1 MSYNSV
7 GRPKFYIDAVMLARQ
22 LGHLDSFTHTN
33 PHHQYNNRFFLNP
46 VNTRNIEMG
55 TEGTNVYGKHFTHT
69 LFKNTANNLY
79 GRRYLNSIDYF
90 FILGHRLATDK
101 FFIEVFT
108 VSDIDTSIRSYLVQ
122 QSMDGEN
129 NGWFKFEG
137 TVNQSIDVNRFSVLI
152 RGIDGQGNI
161 FATNSD
167 GDLITST
174 PIGDYSAGWS
184 YTMPQSPDLE
194 LTQTFS
200 NESLKV
206 QTTKGGATLINKGW
220 NQPPKWGIYPQ
231 WKASPNDVAYP
242 TRRSWN
248 LKFSFISDEKLMPE
262 FFNELDTANSN
273 RGIFERFGEIPDN
286 DPFYDELDD
295 GVTDDTVNPRTTT
308 SQSFRIKDDFLTKVY
323 SGTNGFQLPFIFQ
336 PNENVEE
343 YAICRVNQDSVV
355 FTQVAH
361 RVYDVSLNIIEV
373 W

>member
-7 GRPKFYIDAVMLARQ
+7 GRPKFYIDAFLLARQ
-22 LGHLDSFTHTN
+22 LGHISQEN
-33 PHHQYNNRFFLNP
+33 VQGKSFLNP
-46 VNTRNIEMG
+46 VNTTDIALNADTTKVFNFFFSKRQ
-55 TEGTNVYGKHFTHT
+55 Y
-69 LFKNTANNLY
+69 Y
-79 GRRYLNSIDYF
+79 NSITHC
-90 FILGHRLATDK
+90 FILGHRLLEDNLR
-101 FFIEVFT
+101 FQVWM
-108 VSDIDTSIRSYLVQ
+108 Q
-122 QSMDGEN
+122 DG
-129 NGWFKFEG
+129 NGSTG
-137 TVNQSIDVNRFSVLI
+137 LFSVGFFDSNAQYNGCTKLDRNEHKTNFDAI
-152 RGIDGQGNI
+152 RLVCKIEPNTTLAEQLLDR
-161 FATNSD
+161 TND
-167 GDLITST
+167 DPLTVPTST
-174 PIGDYSAGWS
+174 PIGDISVGWS

-206 QTTKGGATLINKGW
+206 QTTKGGATLTNKGW

-248 LKFSFISDEKLMPE
+248 LKFSFISDEKLMPQ

-273 RGIFERFGEIPDN
+273 RGIFERTTTHEEN
-286 DPFYDELDD
+286 DPFYDEL
-295 GVTDDTVNPRTTT
+295 GNYNTDDTVNPRTTT
-308 SQSFRIKDDFLTKVY
+308 SQSFTIKDDFLTKVY